1 MTEQVRDNAERG
13 RYELPA
19 GNATAFA
26 EYIPAGDVRIV
37 THTEVPHALSGRGI
51 GSTLVR
57 GMLEDMR
64 ARGLRIAPRCS
75 FVVDFIRRHPEYADL
90 RAEPGPRP

>member
-1 MTEQVRDNAERG
+1 MTDTVRDNAERG

-19 GNATAFA
+19 GDAMAFA

-37 THTEVPHALSGRGI
+37 THTEVPHAVSGQGI
-51 GSTLVR
+51 GSALVR
-57 GMLEDMR
+57 GMLDDMR
-64 ARGLRIAPRCS
+64 ARGLKVAPRCS
-75 FVVDFIRRHPEYADL
+75 FVVAYIRRHPEYADL